1 MEEHIYPTPWGEVHY
16 WTGRA
21 EGDRPWLVMLPGLT
35 ADCRL
40 FEKQTEYFEGKFH
53 CMVWDAPAHGS
64 SRPFKL
70 EFYMDDLTAYLHDIF
85 EREGI
90 DRPVLVGQ
98 SMGGYIAQAFIQRF
112 PGRAAGFVSIDSA
125 PLQREYFTGWELA
138 LLKHATWMYRSIPWK
153 VLVKWGSTGT
163 AVSPYG
169 QALMRRTMESYE
181 KAEYCA
187 LAGHGYRLLALAVEA
202 SKDLPIDCPVLLLCG
217 EKDGAGSSRRYNR
230 AWTKRTGFPL
240 VWLKGAG
247 HNSNTDVPDEVNRL
261 VEEFAADIFAEKE
274 SGRNSL

>member
-1 MEEHIYPTPWGEVHY
+1 MQEQIYSTRWGDLHY
-16 WTGRA
+16 WLGRA
-21 EGDRPWLVMLPGLT
+21 GEDRPWLVMLPGLT
-35 ADCRL
+35 ADRHL
-40 FEKQTEYFEGKFH
+40 FDRQTERFQENFN
-53 CMVWDAPAHGS
+53 CLVWDAPAHGS
-64 SRPFKL
+64 SRPFSL
-70 EFYMDDLTAYLHDIF
+70 DFLMDDLTGFLDGIF
-85 EREGI
+85 QTEGVR
-90 DRPVLVGQ
+90 RPVLIGQ
-98 SMGGYIAQAFIQRF
+98 SMGGYIAQAYIQRF

-125 PLQREYFTGWELA
+125 PLQRKYFTGWELA

-153 VLVKWGSTGT
+153 ALVKWGSAGT

-169 QALMRRTMESYE
+169 QALMRRMMESYE

-187 LAGHGYRLLALAVEA
+187 LAGYGYRLLALAVEA

-230 AWTKRTGFPL
+230 AWSKSTGFPL